1 MTEQPDHRQYICGSR
16 SVVCVRAYS
25 RWEEQRGCK
34 GAVKD
39 PRRER
44 CWYVNSDGLCQRDKM
59 EHEGA

>member
-1 MTEQPDHRQYICGSR
+1 MNDPADYRQYICGSR

-25 RWEEQRGCK
+25 LWDAQRQCC

-44 CWYVNSDGLCQRDKM
+44 CWYVSSDGICQRDKM